1 MRDIVIHQYFGV
13 DAKLVWR
20 AASVSVPRVVGQLR
34 GLPPNAHTPPGA

>member
-20 AASVSVPRVVGQLR
+20 AANASVPRVVRQLR
-34 GLPPNAHTPPGA
+34 ALGH